1 MDEDLRRI
9 INGEYLLEENR
20 KIDKMKKK
28 YKKIKNMS
36 TEQRKKTSRNLG
48 DIENN
53 TKDSLKTGATVGTLA
68 AGTAAIGMGL
78 TSLIVPGLILGAT
91 TGAATYTAI
100 NKVGSAVTK
109 KRIIKYSKG
118 EPITKGTVTKLL
130 NACKT
135 QKDLNKFEK
144 WLSIVDK
151 NIKLV
156 YKKEPKKK
164 EMAEKF
170 RQWLDNEI
178 YAKRLPKKREEI
190 EKSEKKLKESYDYFN
205 EYEYMTNEEFCEA
218 MEEEASNY
226 DNSNS
231 TPITESISIY
241 DTLSGDYNIL
251 NEFFGFSNKQP
262 KVDKDEQMFI
272 DSLKNVVIIDKDEV
286 SKYKK
291 EINKLVKS
299 LYSLL
304 RKEIPKCDFVG
315 DSEDNDVSYNI
326 NKKYGYTTYFCG
338 EVIFELDSDNF
349 DKYKAK
355 SRTIKNVDYDDS
367 YDYVDEIMDETEK
380 RILKPLQQQLG
391 LKYDVDFGP
400 FAYSKFKDG
409 KRYFTVDLGDEYMF
423 DVTFEARFAVKE

>member
-9 INGEYLLEENR
+9 IEGEYLLEENR
-20 KIDKMKKK
+20 KIDKKARKLNRK
-28 YKKIKNMS
+28 LTDKSVDSKN
-36 TEQRKKTSRNLG
+36 
-48 DIENN
+48 
-53 TKDSLKTGATVGTLA
+53 
-68 AGTAAIGMGL
+68 TAA
-78 TSLIVPGLILGAT
+78 V
-91 TGAATYTAI
+91 GAATGAVLANMAMGLGIPSLVIGGAVGAATA
-100 NKVGSAVTK
+100 AVTSKATLNLQK
-109 KRIIKYSKG
+109 KRIFKY
-118 EPITKGTVTKLL
+118 TKGDPLTKSTVSKLL
-130 NACKT
+130 NACQTK
-135 QKDLNKFEK
+135 KDLMKFEV
-144 WLSIVDK
+144 WLDSIDIAYK
-151 NIKLV
+151 NI
-156 YKKEPKKK
+156 YEDNPKMSNK
-164 EMAEKF
+164 ADKF
-170 RQWLDNEI
+170 RQWLDDEI

-190 EKSEKKLKESYDYFN
+190 KKSKKKLKESYEYFN

-218 MEEEASNY
+218 MEEEAAKY
-226 DNSNS
+226 DDSNS
-231 TPITESISIY
+231 TSVTESISIY
-241 DTLSGDYNIL
+241 DMLSGDYDMV

>member
-1 MDEDLRRI
+1 MDEFLRRVI
-9 INGEYLLEENR
+9 EGEYVLEENR

-36 TEQRKKTSRNLG
+36 TEQRKKTNRNLG

-68 AGTAAIGMGL
+68 AGATAIGMGL

-91 TGAATYTAI
+91 TGAAAYTAM
-100 NKVGSAVTK
+100 NKVGSAVVK

-135 QKDLNKFEK
+135 QKDLNKFKK

-170 RQWLDNEI
+170 RQWLDDEI
-178 YAKRLPKKREEI
+178 YAKRLPKKIEEI
-190 EKSEKKLKESYDYFN
+190 KNSEKKLKESYDP
-205 EYEYMTNEEFCEA
+205 YELNNYDFMTDEEFCDL
-218 MEEEASNY
+218 MELEASQYKNATSVN
-226 DNSNS
+226 D
-231 TPITESISIY
+231 ITESINIY
-241 DTLSGDYNIL
+241 DIINGDTVE
-251 NEFFGFSNKQP
+251 EFFGFSNKP
-262 KVDKDEQMFI
+262 KVDKDEQEFI
-272 DSLKNVVIIDKDEV
+272 DSLKNIVIINKDEEH
-286 SKYKK
+286 KYKN

-304 RKEIPKCDFVG
+304 KKEIPRCDFIG
-315 DSEDNDVSYNI
+315 DSEDNDIIYSI
-326 NKKYGYTTYFCG
+326 NKKYGYTVYFCG
-338 EVIFELDSDNF
+338 ETIFELDSDNF

-355 SRTIKNVDYDDS
+355 SKIIKNIDYDDS
-367 YDYVDEIMDETEK
+367 YNYVDEIMNETEK
-380 RILKPLQQQLG
+380 RILKPLQRMG
-391 LKYDVDFGP
+391 LEYDVDYGP

-423 DVTFEARFAVKE
+423 DVTFEARFAVKD

>member
-1 MDEDLRRI
+1 MDEFLRRVI
-9 INGEYLLEENR
+9 EGEYVLEENR

-36 TEQRKKTSRNLG
+36 TEQRKKTNRNLG

-68 AGTAAIGMGL
+68 AGATAIGMGL

-91 TGAATYTAI
+91 TGAAAYTAM
-100 NKVGSAVTK
+100 NKVGSAVVK

-135 QKDLNKFEK
+135 QKDLNKFKK

-170 RQWLDNEI
+170 RQWLDDEI
-178 YAKRLPKKREEI
+178 YAKRLPKKIEEI
-190 EKSEKKLKESYDYFN
+190 KNSEKKLKESYDP
-205 EYEYMTNEEFCEA
+205 YELNNYDFMTDEEFCDL
-218 MEEEASNY
+218 MELEASQYKNATSVN
-226 DNSNS
+226 D
-231 TPITESISIY
+231 ITESINIY
-241 DTLSGDYNIL
+241 DIINGDTVE
-251 NEFFGFSNKQP
+251 EFFGFSNKP
-262 KVDKDEQMFI
+262 KVDKDEQEFI
-272 DSLKNVVIIDKDEV
+272 DSLKNIVIINKDEEH
-286 SKYKK
+286 KYKN

-304 RKEIPKCDFVG
+304 KKEIPRCDFIG
-315 DSEDNDVSYNI
+315 DSEDNDIIYSI
-326 NKKYGYTTYFCG
+326 NKKYGYTVYFCG
-338 EVIFELDSDNF
+338 ETIFELDSDNF

-355 SRTIKNVDYDDS
+355 SKIIKNVDYDDS
-367 YDYVDEIMDETEK
+367 YNYVDEIMNETEK
-380 RILKPLQQQLG
+380 RILKPLQRMG
-391 LKYDVDFGP
+391 LEYDVDYGP

-423 DVTFEARFAVKE
+423 DVTFEARFAVKD

>member
-1 MDEDLRRI
+1 MDEFLRRVI
-9 INGEYLLEENR
+9 EGEYVLEENR

-36 TEQRKKTSRNLG
+36 TEQRKKTNRNLG

-68 AGTAAIGMGL
+68 AGATAIGMGL

-91 TGAATYTAI
+91 TGAAAYTAM
-100 NKVGSAVTK
+100 NKVGSAVVK

-135 QKDLNKFEK
+135 QKDLNKFKK

-170 RQWLDNEI
+170 RQWLDDEI
-178 YAKRLPKKREEI
+178 YAKRLPKKIEEI
-190 EKSEKKLKESYDYFN
+190 KNSEKKLKESYDP
-205 EYEYMTNEEFCEA
+205 YELNNYDFMTDEEFCDL
-218 MEEEASNY
+218 MELEASQYKNATSVN
-226 DNSNS
+226 D
-231 TPITESISIY
+231 ITESINIY
-241 DTLSGDYNIL
+241 DIINGDTVE
-251 NEFFGFSNKQP
+251 EFFGFSNKP
-262 KVDKDEQMFI
+262 KVDKDEQEFI
-272 DSLKNVVIIDKDEV
+272 DSLKNIVIINKDEEH
-286 SKYKK
+286 KYKN

-304 RKEIPKCDFVG
+304 KKEIPRCDFIG
-315 DSEDNDVSYNI
+315 DSEDNDIIYSI
-326 NKKYGYTTYFCG
+326 NKKYGYTVYFCG
-338 EVIFELDSDNF
+338 ETIFELDSDNF

-355 SRTIKNVDYDDS
+355 SKIIKNVDYDDS
-367 YDYVDEIMDETEK
+367 YDYVDEIMNETEK
-380 RILKPLQQQLG
+380 RILKPLQRMG
-391 LKYDVDFGP
+391 LEYDVDYGP

-423 DVTFEARFAVKE
+423 DVTFEARFAVKD

>member
-1 MDEDLRRI
+1 MDEFLRRVI
-9 INGEYLLEENR
+9 DGEYVLEENR

-36 TEQRKKTSRNLG
+36 TEQRKKTNRNLG

-68 AGTAAIGMGL
+68 AGATAIGMGL

-91 TGAATYTAI
+91 TGAAAYTAM
-100 NKVGSAVTK
+100 NKVGSAVVK

-135 QKDLNKFEK
+135 QKDLNKFKK

-170 RQWLDNEI
+170 RQWLDDEI
-178 YAKRLPKKREEI
+178 YAKRLPKKIEEI
-190 EKSEKKLKESYDYFN
+190 KNSEKKLKESYDP
-205 EYEYMTNEEFCEA
+205 YELNNYDFMTDEEFCDL
-218 MEEEASNY
+218 MELEASQYKNATSVN
-226 DNSNS
+226 D
-231 TPITESISIY
+231 ITESINIY
-241 DTLSGDYNIL
+241 DIINGDTVE
-251 NEFFGFSNKQP
+251 EFFGFSNKP
-262 KVDKDEQMFI
+262 KVDKDEQEFI
-272 DSLKNVVIIDKDEV
+272 DSLKNIVIINKDEEH
-286 SKYKK
+286 KYKN

-304 RKEIPKCDFVG
+304 KKEIPRCDFIG
-315 DSEDNDVSYNI
+315 DSEDNDIIYSI
-326 NKKYGYTTYFCG
+326 NKKYGYTVYFCG
-338 EVIFELDSDNF
+338 ETIFELDSDNF

-355 SRTIKNVDYDDS
+355 SKIIKNVDYDDS
-367 YDYVDEIMDETEK
+367 YDYVDEIMNETEK
-380 RILKPLQQQLG
+380 RILKPLQRMG
-391 LKYDVDFGP
+391 LEYDVDYGP

-423 DVTFEARFAVKE
+423 DVTFEARFAVKD